1 MRRSRFQYSLQL
13 GLGLIL
19 AFQCLA
25 LTAKPNANKPEKTQL
40 PEPVIQAFKQ
50 ANVPLS
56 AVSIMVT
63 PLSNASPNAAPSKPR
78 LSLHANAEMNPA
90 SVMKLITTS
99 AGLSLL
105 GPDFTWRNKVW
116 VDGPVKEGVLQ
127 GNLYLKG
134 SGDPK
139 LVVERLQSLLQDV
152 MAKGLREVKGDII
165 LDGSVFDLPN
175 QNPASF
181 DDEPLRP
188 YNVAPQGLLLNFNAM
203 LFKFTP
209 DTARGEAKVESEP
222 PLANVQWPSSVP
234 LSAGPCQDWR
244 AQLRAD
250 FSKADSVRFNGTYP
264 KACGEQKWPVAYVEP
279 PSFAPRMVQAMWRQA
294 GGQLKGQVRHGLMP
308 AQVTLWHEAPS
319 LPLSDVVADINK
331 FSNNVMA
338 QQLFLTLSSQQGAGN
353 FAASKQVVLQWWA
366 KNMPGHKAPVFE
378 NGSGLSREER
388 SSAQA
393 LTALL
398 QLAAQ
403 SNYAIALQNSLAIAG
418 VDGTVVRMK
427 DRLPNSVVIGRAKLK
442 SGSLRDVASLAGY
455 VEGLSGQSYAFVVI
469 VNHPNANATRPALDK
484 LLEWTVQD
492 QKK

>member
-1 MRRSRFQYSLQL
+1 
-13 GLGLIL
+13 
-19 AFQCLA
+19 
-25 LTAKPNANKPEKTQL
+25 
-40 PEPVIQAFKQ
+40 
-50 ANVPLS
+50 
-56 AVSIMVT
+56 
-63 PLSNASPNAAPSKPR
+63 
-78 LSLHANAEMNPA
+78 
-90 SVMKLITTS
+90 
-99 AGLSLL
+99 
-105 GPDFTWRNKVW
+105 
-116 VDGPVKEGVLQ
+116 
-127 GNLYLKG
+127 
-134 SGDPK
+134 
-139 LVVERLQSLLQDV
+139 VERLQSLLQDV

-165 LDGSVFDLPN
+165 LDGSVFDLPDK
-175 QNPASF
+175 NPASF

-209 DTARGEAKVESEP
+209 DTVRSEAKVESEP
-222 PLANVQWPSSVP
+222 PLANVQWPISVP

-244 AQLRAD
+244 TQLRAD
-250 FSKADSVRFNGTYP
+250 FSKADSVRFNGSYP

-279 PSFAPRMVQAMWRQA
+279 QSFAPRMVQAMWRQA
-294 GGQLKGQVRHGLMP
+294 GGQLKGQVRHGLTP
-308 AQVTLWHEAPS
+308 AQVTLWYEAPS

-331 FSNNVMA
+331 LSNNVMA

-366 KNMPGHKAPVFE
+366 KNMPGHKAPLID
-378 NGSGLSREER
+378 NGSGLSRDER

-403 SNYAIALQNSLAIAG
+403 SNYANALQNSLAIAG
-418 VDGTVVRMK
+418 VDGTVMRLR
-427 DRLPNSVVIGRAKLK
+427 DRQPNSVVIGRAKLK

-455 VEGLSGQSYAFVVI
+455 VEGLSGQSYVFVVI

-492 QKK
+492 KKM